1 VANQEKLIS
10 LVQQRYT
17 GDTALYTL
25 KKENKKPEKVLKKTS
40 EEKKQE
46 LEENTKIN
54 ETEKEYKQA
63 LAYIKDLVSPAF
75 MKIQPN
81 KIKINNTYAKTFF
94 VYAYPSF
101 LE

>member
-1 VANQEKLIS
+1 MYDVKEVVVTKKDKKLNIK
-10 LVQQRYT
+10 
-17 GDTALYTL
+17 D
-25 KKENKKPEKVLKKTS
+25 
-40 EEKKQE
+40 EKKI
-46 LEENTKIN
+46 K
-54 ETEKEYKQA
+54 ETEKEYKEA

-81 KIKINNTYAKTFF
+81 NIKINNTFAKTFF